1 MMIEYGKYKIENG
14 LFLAPMEGVTNYP
27 FRMICKELGADVMYS
42 EFISSE
48 ALIRDADK
56 AFLKMSIKPEEH
68 PIGLQIYGSRVEAMV
83 RSAQLAEEKEPDFID
98 INFGCPMRKVALSGA
113 GAGLLRDVPRMIAIS
128 KAVALAVEVPVTIK
142 TRLGWDADS
151 IQIVEIAKQL
161 EDVGIESIALHARTR
176 SQLYKGEADWEWI
189 RKVKEAVSIPVIGNG
204 DVTTVEHVK
213 QMFEQTGCD
222 AVMIGRGA
230 IHNPWLFREAKEFLK
245 TGRVPAPPDLIERI
259 EILKKHYLCHLEYKG
274 EHKAVLQMRKHLSG
288 YLRDLPHIARF
299 RLQLMQFEKLEPI
312 FEHLDQLFEDP
323 EILIEF

>member
-1 MMIEYGKYKIENG
+1 MIIEYGKYKIDKG
-14 LFLAPMEGVTNYP
+14 LVLAPMEGVTNYP

-48 ALIRDADK
+48 ALIRDADN
-56 AFLKMSIKPEEH
+56 AFLKMTIRPEEH
-68 PIGLQIYGSRVEAMV
+68 PLGIQIYGSRVEAMV
-83 RSAQLAEEKEPDFID
+83 RSAQLAEEKDPDFID
-98 INFGCPMRKVALSGA
+98 INFGCPVKKVALSGA

-128 KAVALAVEVPVTIK
+128 KAVAGAVQVPVTAK
-142 TRLGWDADS
+142 TRLGWDAES
-151 IQIVEIAKQL
+151 IQIVDIAKQL
-161 EDVGIESIALHARTR
+161 EDVGIESLALHARTR
-176 SQLYKGEADWEWI
+176 AQLYKGEADWEWI

-230 IHNPWLFREAKEFLK
+230 VHNPWIFQDAKEFLK
-245 TGRVPAPPDLIERI
+245 TGNIPEPPDLNERI
-259 EILKKHYLCHLEYKG
+259 RILKKHYLAYVEYKG
-274 EHKAVLQMRKHLSG
+274 EHKAVMQMRKYLSG

-299 RLQLMQFEKLEPI
+299 RLELMRLEKLEPI
-312 FEHLDQLFEDP
+312 FDHLERLVKNP